1 MIRHTQIVATIG
13 PASETRAVLPKL
25 LDAGVDVARINSAH
39 GDYAEFERI
48 VRDVRAWSKKR
59 GRKVTILQDLQG
71 PKLRVGEIER
81 GTEYKDGD
89 LVMVTPDPV
98 AGTDKLIPVTYKD
111 LAKDLKK
118 GDTILLADGAVE
130 LEVLSTGKKD
140 VKTKVKAGGTVGP
153 HQGFNVP
160 KRSLSVPA
168 MTDKDKDDL
177 AWGLAHEIDWV
188 AVSFVTSAEDIK
200 RVRRLIEKAAVD
212 KHPKIVAK
220 IEKHEAIANLKEI
233 IDAADAVMVARGDLG
248 VEIDPAE
255 VPFAQKEIIH
265 YANAAAKP
273 VITATQMLG
282 SMTAS
287 PRPTRAEVSD
297 VANAV
302 LDGSDAVMLSEE
314 TAVGKYPV
322 ETVRTMAHVIDDTE
336 RLFHRHRERLGLK

>member
-1 MIRHTQIVATIG
+1 MRNTQIVATIG

-25 LDAGVDVARINSAH
+25 LEAGVDVARLNFSH

-48 VRDVRAWSKKR
+48 VKDIRAWSKKR
-59 GRKVTILQDLQG
+59 RKVTILQDLQG
-71 PKLRVGEIER
+71 PKLRVGEIAP
-81 GTEYKDGD
+81 GTRYKDGAV
-89 LVMVTPDPV
+89 VMVTPEAATGDEK
-98 AGTDKLIPVTYKD
+98 TIPVTYD
-111 LAKDLKK
+111 GLAKDLKK

-130 LEVLSTGKKD
+130 LEVLQAGKRD
-140 VKTKVKAGGTVGP
+140 LKTKVLHGGTVGS

-168 MTDKDKDDL
+168 VTDKDKDDL
-177 AWGLAHEIDWV
+177 AWGLAHEVDWV
-188 AVSFVTSAEDIK
+188 AVSFVTSADDVR
-200 RVRRLIEKAAVD
+200 RVRRMIEKAGVD
-212 KHPKIVAK
+212 KHPRIVAK
-220 IEKHEAIANLKEI
+220 IEKHEAVDNLEEI

-265 YANAAAKP
+265 HANAAAKP
-273 VITATQMLG
+273 VITATQMLK
-282 SMTAS
+282 SMTDA

-314 TAVGKYPV
+314 SAVGTYPV
-322 ETVRTMAHVIDDTE
+322 EAVRTMAHVIDDTE
-336 RLFHRHRERLGLK
+336 RLFHRHRERLGL